1 MYETVHR
8 YSGRVVAAPAVSN
21 WWRVACPEMHE
32 EPDSV
37 SNDAYS
43 RQVRLRY
50 LDKTDTKCSTRVAKR
65 SRVTH
70 CTVQCQPSLP
80 CKIMLLCE
88 IGTSDLTVAVT
99 ANLRIFRA
107 KTAHPCD
114 SCGVAA
120 ARSHVERRIELQ
132 YSSLPSR
139 QCCAR
144 GRPTAS

>member
-1 MYETVHR
+1 MYWAVHR

-21 WWRVACPEMHE
+21 RWRIACPEMHE
-32 EPDSV
+32 EQDSV

-43 RQVRLRY
+43 RKARLSY
-50 LDKTDTKCSTRVAKR
+50 LDKTDEKCSRCVAKR

-88 IGTSDLTVAVT
+88 IVTSDLTVAVT
-99 ANLRIFRA
+99 ANLRILRA

-120 ARSHVERRIELQ
+120 ARSHVKRRIELQ
-132 YSSLPSR
+132 YLSLPSR

>member
-1 MYETVHR
+1 MYYAVHR

-21 WWRVACPEMHE
+21 WWRVACPEKHE
-32 EPDSV
+32 EQDSV
-37 SNDAYS
+37 SSDAYG
-43 RQVRLRY
+43 RPVRLRY
-50 LDKTDTKCSTRVAKR
+50 LDKPDGNCSRRVAKR

-70 CTVQCQPSLP
+70 CTVKCQPSLP
-80 CKIMLLCE
+80 CKTMLLCE
-88 IGTSDLTVAVT
+88 IGTSDLTLAVT
-99 ANLRIFRA
+99 ANLRILRA

-114 SCGVAA
+114 ACGVAA
-120 ARSHVERRIELQ
+120 AWSHVKRRIELP